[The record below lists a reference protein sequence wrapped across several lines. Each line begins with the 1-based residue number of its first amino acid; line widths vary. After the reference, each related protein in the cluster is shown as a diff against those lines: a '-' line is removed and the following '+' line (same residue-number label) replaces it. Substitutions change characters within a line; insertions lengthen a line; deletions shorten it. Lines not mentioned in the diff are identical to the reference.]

1 MPKICKNYYFLIA
14 SSIRHL
20 ISFTIVAFLDKIN
33 NHSFFFS
40 CDILEEM
47 NIRKKE
53 SYMTYSLIWDL
64 DSIFPGGSHSVEL
77 EQRLTTLQEQSAN
90 YHQLIEQWSPEKDTD
105 YQELQQILAIQAT
118 ISDGFSQCSSF
129 ITALSSADTKDKKA
143 KILSGD
149 LFSLLPAIQLAETI
163 FTKKLTEISDTHWQS
178 LTTLPAFESI
188 AFRLNEIR
196 RDGQQLLSEKEENI
210 INTLSLDG
218 LNAWSSHYDTIVAS
232 ILIPF
237 NEDGQTTFLSAGQA
251 FNRMMSDPDPKI
263 RAALFSEWEKAWSE
277 KAPLLADTL
286 NHLDG
291 FRLSEYKLHGVTDFL
306 EKPLNYNRM
315 KKETLDVMW
324 ATIQKNKQPFIDFLT
339 RKAQLFGKEKMD
351 WQDQDAPIILGD
363 LQEKS
368 YSFDEAAEF
377 ILENFEKFSPKM
389 ATFAKGA
396 FENSWIEAED
406 RPDKRPGGYCTELP
420 ETKESRIFMTFGNSI
435 NEVATLAHELGHAF
449 HSSVMWDLPALD
461 REYAMNVAETA
472 STFAELIVADATL
485 KKAET
490 PEEKINLLDTKMQN
504 AIAMFMNIHSRF
516 IFENSF
522 YEARQNG
529 LLSEDEITELMLEA
543 QKESYQDSLGTYHP
557 HFWASKLHFFIDDV
571 PFYNFP
577 YTFGYLF
584 SMGIYAYANKQGS
597 DFEDQYIALLRDTAS
612 MTSEDLAQKHL
623 GVDLTKP
630 DFWQAGIDQVI
641 KDVNEFMELTEA
653 YID

>member
-1 MPKICKNYYFLIA
+1 
-14 SSIRHL
+14 
-20 ISFTIVAFLDKIN
+20 
-33 NHSFFFS
+33 
-40 CDILEEM
+40 
-47 NIRKKE
+47 
-53 SYMTYSLIWDL
+53 MTYSLVWDL
-64 DSIFPGGSHSVEL
+64 DSIFPGGSHSSQL
-77 EQRLTTLQEQSAN
+77 EQRLAKLTEQSNN
-90 YHQLIEQWSPEKDTD
+90 YHQLIEQWTPKNDTD
-105 YQELQQILAIQAT
+105 YQELQQILALQGA

-149 LFSLLPAIQLAETI
+149 LFSLLPAVQLAETI
-163 FTKKLTEISDTHWQS
+163 FTKKLTEISDQDWQM
-178 LTTLPAFESI
+178 LTALPAFEAI

-196 RDGQQLLSEKEENI
+196 RDGMQLLSEEEENI

-232 ILIPF
+232 ISIPF
-237 NEDGQTTFLSAGQA
+237 KEDGQTTFLSAGQA
-251 FNRMMSDPDPKI
+251 FNRMMSDPNAEV
-263 RAALFSEWEKAWSE
+263 RAALFAEWEKAWSE
-277 KAPLLADTL
+277 KSPLLADTL

-291 FRLSEYKLHGVTDFL
+291 FRLSDYKLHGVADFL

-315 KKETLDVMW
+315 QKETLDVMW

-363 LQEKS
+363 LKETS

-389 ATFAKGA
+389 AAFAKGA
-396 FENSWIEAED
+396 FEKSWIEAED

-449 HSSVMWDLPALD
+449 HSSVMWDLPTLD

-504 AIAMFMNIHSRF
+504 AIAMFMNIHARF
-516 IFENSF
+516 IFETHF
-522 YEARQNG
+522 YEARQKG
-529 LLSEDEITELMLEA
+529 LLSEDEITELMLTA
-543 QKESYQDSLGTYHP
+543 QKESYQDSLGSYHP

-597 DFEDQYIALLRDTAS
+597 NFEDQYIALLRDTAS
-612 MTSEDLAQKHL
+612 MTSEDLAKKHL

-641 KDVNEFMELTEA
+641 KDVDEFMELTEK
-653 YID
+653 YIK

>member
-1 MPKICKNYYFLIA
+1 
-14 SSIRHL
+14 
-20 ISFTIVAFLDKIN
+20 
-33 NHSFFFS
+33 
-40 CDILEEM
+40 
-47 NIRKKE
+47 
-53 SYMTYSLIWDL
+53 MTYSLVWDL
-64 DSIFPGGSHSVEL
+64 DSIFPEGSHSVQL
-77 EQRLTTLQEQSAN
+77 EQRLTELKGQSKT
-90 YHQLIEQWSPEKDTD
+90 YHQLIEQWVPEKDTD
-105 YQELQQILAIQAT
+105 YQGLQQILVLQGK

-149 LFSLLPAIQLAETI
+149 LFSLLPAIQLADTI
-163 FTKKLTEISDTHWQS
+163 FTKKLTKISDEHWQA
-178 LTTLPAFESI
+178 LTTSPTFEAI

-196 RDGQQLLSEKEENI
+196 RDGMQLLSEQEENI

-218 LNAWSSHYDTIVAS
+218 LNAWSSHYDTIVSS
-232 ILIPF
+232 ISIPYK
-237 NEDGQTTFLSAGQA
+237 EGDQTLFLSAGQA
-251 FNRMMSDPDPKI
+251 FNKMMSDPNSDI
-263 RAALFSEWEKAWSE
+263 RAQLFNEWEKAWSK

-291 FRLSEYKLHGVTDFL
+291 FRLSDYKLHGVTDFL

-315 KKETLDVMW
+315 QKETLDVMW

-363 LQEKS
+363 LKEKT
-368 YSFDEAAEF
+368 YSFEEAAEF

-389 ATFAKGA
+389 ATFAKEA
-396 FENSWIEAED
+396 FEKSWIEAED

-420 ETKESRIFMTFGNSI
+420 ESKESRIFMTFGNSI

-449 HSSVMWDLPALD
+449 HSSVMWDLPTLD

-485 KKAET
+485 KEAAT

-529 LLSEDEITELMLEA
+529 LLSEDEITELMLDA
-543 QKESYQDSLGTYHP
+543 QKESYQDSLGSYHP

-612 MTSEDLAQKHL
+612 MTSEDLAKKHL

-641 KDVNEFMELTEA
+641 KDVNEFIVLTEE
-653 YID
+653 YIK